1 MMTPFIA
8 LIAIALLAGCA
19 TTSEPPR
26 QSYPV
31 EAVALTS
38 LVCKGE
44 TAILELADADARSHE
59 QGINAFRRL
68 RREES
73 CGTLQPPRPLPLTEM
88 ILEYRDYSGKRTQVR
103 RIAGSDYFTLFIIG
117 EPETRGSRYQPVHG
131 DAEWIQNH
139 PKHSWCCGVDDCH
152 RLEDRAVTRRGNEYV
167 VRWQGDVFTY
177 PIREALP
184 SIDADYWGC
193 IRGSTLI
200 CLFQPNLGA

>member
-1 MMTPFIA
+1 MNHFIA
-8 LIAIALLAGCA
+8 MIAIALLAGCA
-19 TTSEPPR
+19 TNPETPH

-31 EAVALTS
+31 EAVAMTS

-44 TAILELADADARSHE
+44 TAILELADADARGQDE
-59 QGINAFRRL
+59 GNMAFRRL

-73 CGTLQPPRPLPLTEM
+73 CGTLQPPKQMPLTEL
-88 ILEYRDYSGKRTQVR
+88 ILEYRDHKGAWTQVR
-103 RIAGSDYFTLFIIG
+103 RIADTDYFTLLIIG

-139 PKHSWCCGVDDCH
+139 PKHSWCCGPEDCH

-167 VRWQGDVFTY
+167 VRWQDRIFTY